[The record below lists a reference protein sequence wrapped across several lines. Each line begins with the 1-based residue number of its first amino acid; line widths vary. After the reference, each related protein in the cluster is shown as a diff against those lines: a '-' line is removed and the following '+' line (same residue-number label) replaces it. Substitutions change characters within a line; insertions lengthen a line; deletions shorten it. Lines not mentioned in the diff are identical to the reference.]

1 VTKAE
6 RFEKVAGSHKTEVMS
21 NLSKAARVRICVFF
35 SNLIQTKSDRRND
48 RREKKTKPA
57 SQPLGVSSSVALEA
71 LGDFESN
78 VVQTKEKKKRRHPA
92 PYHINAK
99 KSHE

>member
-21 NLSKAARVRICVFF
+21 NLSKAARVKICVFF
-35 SNLIQTKSDRRND
+35 PNLIQTKSDRR
-48 RREKKTKPA
+48 EKKTKTA
-57 SQPLGVSSSVALEA
+57 SLPLGVSSSVALEA